1 MRIKSGKISFRS
13 ILQYMGNS
21 RLLLI
26 ILRIG
31 LGLVFIYASID
42 KVVHPDQFAEI
53 MQDYEILPNLV
64 VNLASIWLAWLEV
77 VLGVCLIAG
86 VWVRAA
92 ALMVTGLT
100 IVFIGG
106 LSIAFTRGVG
116 LHCGCFSTDAGETA
130 RTWISLWQEG
140 LLLLACVWLTV
151 LSLNNATRRTKG
163 QRQRPV
169 VMRRE
174 K

>member
-1 MRIKSGKISFRS
+1 MRIKSGEISFRS
-13 ILQYMGNS
+13 ILQYLGNS

-42 KVVHPDQFAEI
+42 KIVHPDQFAEV
-53 MQDYEILPNLV
+53 MTDYEILPDTL

-116 LHCGCFSTDAGETA
+116 VHCGCFSTDPGGAA

-140 LLLLACVWLTV
+140 LLLLACLWLTV
-151 LSLNNATRRTKG
+151 LTLNDATRGAREPG
-163 QRQRPV
+163 QRPV
-169 VMRRE
+169 VI
-174 K
+174 

>member
-1 MRIKSGKISFRS
+1 MRIKLGQISFRS
-13 ILQYMGNS
+13 ILQYLSNS

-42 KVVHPDQFAEI
+42 KVIHTDRFAEI
-53 MQDYEILPNLV
+53 MQDYEIIPDMV
-64 VNLASIWLAWLEV
+64 VNLASLWLAWLEV

-92 ALMVTGLT
+92 ALLVTGLMV
-100 IVFIGG
+100 IFIGG

-116 LHCGCFSTDAGETA
+116 LHCGCFSTDAGEAA

-140 LLLLACVWLTV
+140 LLLLGCVWLSV
-151 LSLNNATRRTKG
+151 LTLNNANRRTKEPG
-163 QRQRPV
+163 QRPV
-169 VMRRE
+169 VV
-174 K
+174 

>member
-13 ILQYMGNS
+13 ILQYRGNS

-31 LGLVFIYASID
+31 VGLVFIYASID

-64 VNLASIWLAWLEV
+64 VNLASLCLAWLEV

-86 VWVRAA
+86 VWVRAS

-100 IVFIGG
+100 VVFIGG

-116 LHCGCFSTDAGETA
+116 LHCGCLSTDPGGAA

-151 LSLNNATRRTKG
+151 VTLNYAARGTREPE
-163 QRQRPV
+163 QRPV
-169 VMRRE
+169 VM
-174 K
+174 

>member
-1 MRIKSGKISFRS
+1 MSFRS
-13 ILQYMGNS
+13 ILPYLGRS
-21 RLLLI
+21 RALLI
-26 ILRIG
+26 VLRIV

-53 MQDYEILPNLV
+53 MQDYEILPNAV
-64 VNLASIWLAWLEV
+64 VNLAALWLAWIEV

-100 IVFIGG
+100 AVFIGG
-106 LSIAFTRGVG
+106 LAIAFTRGVG
-116 LHCGCFSTDAGETA
+116 LHCGCFSTDPGGEA

-140 LLLLACVWLTV
+140 LLLLACVWLTILAV
-151 LSLNNATRRTKG
+151 SDSRRVTTEPG
-163 QRQRPV
+163 QKPPV
-169 VMRRE
+169 I
-174 K
+174 

>member
-1 MRIKSGKISFRS
+1 MRIKFGKISFRS
-13 ILQYMGNS
+13 ILQYLGNS

-53 MQDYEILPNLV
+53 MQDYEILPDTV
-64 VNLASIWLAWLEV
+64 VNLASIWLATLEV

-86 VWVRAA
+86 VWVGAA

-100 IVFIGG
+100 VVFIGG
-106 LSIAFTRGVG
+106 LSIAFIRGVG
-116 LHCGCFSTDAGETA
+116 LHCGCFSTDAGEAA

-140 LLLLACVWLTV
+140 LILLACVWLTV
-151 LSLNNATRRTKG
+151 LTLNDATRGTKELG
-163 QRQRPV
+163 QRPV
-169 VMRRE
+169 VM
-174 K
+174 

>member
-1 MRIKSGKISFRS
+1 MRIKLGRTSFRS
-13 ILQYMGNS
+13 ILQYLGNS

-77 VLGVCLIAG
+77 ALGVCLIAG

-116 LHCGCFSTDAGETA
+116 VHCGCFSTDPGGTA

-151 LSLNNATRRTKG
+151 LALNDATRGTIKQG
-163 QRQRPV
+163 QRPV
-169 VMRRE
+169 VM
-174 K
+174 